1 MSKIALTPS
10 ATGTGVFTISSPATN
25 TNRTL
30 TLPDEAGT
38 IITTAGVPSSAMPAG
53 SVLQVVSGELGYYV
67 VTSSS
72 SYSDIGL
79 STTITPTSTSSK
91 ILVCL
96 NLLAGNTTG
105 GSENYIQ
112 ILRGATVIRIHERW
126 IFSGAGYTGVY
137 GAVMFEDSPSSTS
150 ALVYKVQYKTNTGA
164 FRVNDY
170 TDNTNINKSNL
181 TLMEIAG

>member
-1 MSKIALTPS
+1 MTVNITK
-10 ATGTGVFTISSPATN
+10 PAIN
-25 TNRTL
+25 LREKL
-30 TLPDEAGT
+30 SELDFAK
-38 IITTAGVPSSAMPAG
+38 VPFQKMPAG

-79 STTITPTSTSSK
+79 SATITPTSTSSK

-126 IFSGAGYTGVY
+126 VYSAGGFTSVHGA
-137 GAVMFEDSPSSTS
+137 AMFEDSPSSTS

-170 TDNTNINKSNL
+170 TSSNINKSNL
-181 TLMEIAG
+181 TLMEIAQ